1 MKSSKKA
8 TLYYIHDPMCSWC
21 WGFLP
26 VWDQVQ
32 HALAGKVKI
41 QYVLGGLA
49 PDTQQ
54 AMPESMQLAIQETW
68 KNIQQ
73 EIPATKFNTD
83 FWKQC
88 HPRRSTY
95 PACRAVL
102 AAGMQGVQYSQD
114 MLLAIQQAYY
124 LKAKNPSDNNVL
136 IDLASEIG
144 LDNKRFEEDFLSQ
157 HCKTL
162 LSNELRLASELE
174 AHSFPALALSHKE
187 TNTVIAIDYNNSE
200 TIVANILRRL

>member
-1 MKSSKKA
+1 MSHSLA

-26 VWDQVQ
+26 TWVQVQ
-32 HALAGKVKI
+32 NALAGKVKI

-73 EIPATKFNTD
+73 EIPGIIFNTD
-83 FWKQC
+83 FWTQC

-95 PACRAVL
+95 PACRAIL
-102 AAGMQGVQYSQD
+102 AAGMQGEQYSQN

-136 IDLASEIG
+136 IDLASDIG
-144 LDNKRFEEDFLSQ
+144 LDDRRFKEDFLSQ
-157 HCKTL
+157 NCKIL

-174 AHSFPALALSHKE
+174 ANSFPALVLSHKAS
-187 TNTVIAIDYNNSE
+187 NTTISIDYNNSE
-200 TIVANILRRL
+200 TIVSNILNRL